1 MPQLRPAHHADV
13 PEILRIQAQCYTEI
27 EPETADA
34 YLNKL
39 EQAPDCAFVIEDA
52 SCKQVLAYL
61 FALPIQIEAPPELDA
76 QDFVCPATANCLYLH
91 DLAIAPNARGL
102 GLSRPLMQAF
112 FAAAQARRLPWA
124 SLIAIQ
130 DSQAFWQAYGFAS
143 SELSLRA
150 DLQNKLRSYGAASY
164 LLQKLSVSAA

>member
-1 MPQLRPAHHADV
+1 MPQLRPARRADI

-27 EPETADA
+27 EPETAPA

-39 EQAPDCAFVIEDA
+39 EQAPDCAFVMA
-52 SCKQVLAYL
+52 GAGNGQVLAYL
-61 FALPIQIEAPPELDA
+61 FALPIQIEAPPALDA
-76 QDFVCPATANCLYLH
+76 HDFVCPANADCLYLH
-91 DLAIAPNARGL
+91 DLAIAPDARGL

-143 SELSLRA
+143 SELSRRA
-150 DLQNKLRSYGAASY
+150 DMQNKLRSYGAASY
-164 LLQKLSVSAA
+164 LLQKLCASAA